1 MNEIIINNMPLSIK
15 EYEGERVVTFKDI
28 DMCHKRPE
36 GTARKRFN
44 DNKSHFVEGED
55 FYTLDQPSEIRTL
68 GITRPQGGTP
78 QSVTLITESG
88 YYMLVKSFTDDM
100 SWDVQ
105 RQLVNSYFKVER
117 PQPVQQLSPME
128 MIAAMANNAVEM
140 ERRLKA
146 TETKIAETSSKLE
159 QALDVFA
166 NDTLAMTDWVGY
178 TSRKINSICKQ
189 NHLSNQS
196 EKGRLYKELEATA
209 RCNLAKRVTKKQ
221 KRMKKAGAKYADWKN
236 VAKLDVISDDP
247 KLRVIFDGIV
257 KKFEAKYIQGDNVQ
271 MGLVEIQ

>member
-1 MNEIIINNMPLSIK
+1 MNEIIINGMPLSIK
-15 EYEGERVVTFKDI
+15 EYAGKRVVTFKDI

-44 DNKSHFVEGED
+44 DNKEHFVEGED
-55 FYTLDQPSEIRTL
+55 YYKVCASEIRTHK
-68 GITRPQGGTP
+68 IIDISPKVRED
-78 QSVTLITESG
+78 VTLITESG
-88 YYMLVKSFTDDM
+88 YYMLVKSFTDDL

-146 TETKIAETSSKLE
+146 TENKIAETSSKLE

-166 NDTLAMTDWVGY
+166 NDTLAMTDWTGY

-189 NHLSNQS
+189 NHLSSQS
-196 EKGRLYKELEATA
+196 EKGRLYKELETAA
-209 RCNLAKRVTKKQ
+209 RCNLTKRVTEKQ

-271 MGLVEIQ
+271 MGLLET

>member
-1 MNEIIINNMPLSIK
+1 MNEIIINGMPLSIK
-15 EYEGERVVTFKDI
+15 EYEGVRVVTFKDI

-44 DNKSHFVEGED
+44 DNKKHFVEGED
-55 FYTLDQPSEIRTL
+55 FYKISPSEFRTAI
-68 GITRPQGGTP
+68 GDMDKRQ
-78 QSVTLITESG
+78 QNDVTLITESG
-88 YYMLVKSFTDDM
+88 YYMLVKSFTDDL

-140 ERRLKA
+140 ERRLKEA
-146 TETKIAETSSKLE
+146 ENKVAETSSKLE

-166 NDTLAMTDWVGY
+166 NDTLAMTDWAGY

-209 RCNLAKRVTKKQ
+209 RCNLAKRVTEKQ

>member
-1 MNEIIINNMPLSIK
+1 MNEIIINGMPLSIK
-15 EYEGERVVTFKDI
+15 EYEGKRVVTFKDI

-44 DNKSHFVEGED
+44 DNKKYFVEGED
-55 FYTLDQPSEIRTL
+55 YFNAQMSEKRTL
-68 GITRPQGGTP
+68 GFDIPNRGL
-78 QSVTLITESG
+78 TLITESG
-88 YYMLVKSFTDDM
+88 YYMLVKSFTDDL

-140 ERRLKA
+140 ERRLKEA
-146 TETKIAETSSKLE
+146 ETKVAETSNKLE

-166 NDTLAMTDWVGY
+166 NDTLAITDWAGY
-178 TSRKINSICKQ
+178 TNGKIMAVCRQ
-189 NHLSNQS
+189 NHLSSQS

-209 RCNLAKRVTKKQ
+209 RCNLTKRVTEKQ
-221 KRMKKAGAKYADWKN
+221 KRMKKSGAKYADWKN

-271 MGLVEIQ
+271 MGLLEN

>member
-1 MNEIIINNMPLSIK
+1 MNEIIINGMPLSIK
-15 EYEGERVVTFKDI
+15 EYKGIRVVTFKDI

-44 DNKSHFVEGED
+44 DNKKYFVEGED

-88 YYMLVKSFTDDM
+88 YYMLVKSFTDDL

-117 PQPVQQLSPME
+117 PQPVQQISPME

-146 TETKIAETSSKLE
+146 TENKIAETSSKLE

-166 NDTLAMTDWVGY
+166 NDTLAMTDWTGY

-209 RCNLAKRVTKKQ
+209 RCNLTKRVTEKQ
-221 KRMKKAGAKYADWKN
+221 KRMKKAGAKYAD
-236 VAKLDVISDDP
+236 
-247 KLRVIFDGIV
+247 
-257 KKFEAKYIQGDNVQ
+257 
-271 MGLVEIQ
+271 

>member
-1 MNEIIINNMPLSIK
+1 MNEIIINGMPLSIK
-15 EYEGERVVTFKDI
+15 EYEGKRVITFKEI
-28 DMCHKRPE
+28 DMCHKRPD
-36 GTARKRFN
+36 GTARRNFN
-44 DNKSHFVEGED
+44 TNKEHFIEGED
-55 FYTLDQPSEIRTL
+55 YFVRNSYEAKKEF
-68 GITRPQGGTP
+68 GIAAPNGL
-78 QSVTLITESG
+78 TLITESG
-88 YYMLVKSFTDDM
+88 YYMLVKSFTDDL

-140 ERRLKA
+140 ERRLKEA
-146 TETKIAETSSKLE
+146 ENKVAETSSKLE

-166 NDTLAMTDWVGY
+166 NDTLAMTDWAGY

-209 RCNLAKRVTKKQ
+209 RCNLTKRVTEKQ

-271 MGLVEIQ
+271 MGLLET

>member
-1 MNEIIINNMPLSIK
+1 M
-15 EYEGERVVTFKDI
+15 YR
-28 DMCHKRPE
+28 
-36 GTARKRFN
+36 
-44 DNKSHFVEGED
+44 
-55 FYTLDQPSEIRTL
+55 
-68 GITRPQGGTP
+68 
-78 QSVTLITESG
+78 LITHSKLPDAEKFESWVFDEILPTIRKHG
-88 YYMLVKSFTDDM
+88 
-100 SWDVQ
+100 
-105 RQLVNSYFKVER
+105 SYSM
-117 PQPVQQLSPME
+117 QQQLSPME

-166 NDTLAMTDWVGY
+166 NDTLAMTDWAGY

-209 RCNLAKRVTKKQ
+209 RCNLAKRVTEKQ
-221 KRMKKAGAKYADWKN
+221 KRMKKAGAKYADCKN

-271 MGLVEIQ
+271 MGLVEIQSERGNT

>member
-1 MNEIIINNMPLSIK
+1 MNEIIINGMPLSIK
-15 EYEGERVVTFKDI
+15 EYEGKRVVTFKDI

-44 DNKSHFVEGED
+44 DNKKYFVEGED
-55 FYTLDQPSEIRTL
+55 YFNAQMSEKRTL
-68 GITRPQGGTP
+68 GFDIPNRGL
-78 QSVTLITESG
+78 TLITESG
-88 YYMLVKSFTDDM
+88 YYMLVKSFTDDL

-117 PQPVQQLSPME
+117 PQPVQQLSHME
-128 MIAAMANNAVEM
+128 MIAAMANHAVEM
-140 ERRLKA
+140 ERQLNEMK
-146 TETKIAETSSKLE
+146 TVVAETSSKLE

-166 NDTLAMTDWVGY
+166 NDTLAMTDWTGY

-189 NHLSNQS
+189 NHLSSQS
-196 EKGRLYKELEATA
+196 EKGRLYKELETAA
-209 RCNLAKRVTKKQ
+209 RCNLTKRVTEKQ

-271 MGLVEIQ
+271 MGLLET